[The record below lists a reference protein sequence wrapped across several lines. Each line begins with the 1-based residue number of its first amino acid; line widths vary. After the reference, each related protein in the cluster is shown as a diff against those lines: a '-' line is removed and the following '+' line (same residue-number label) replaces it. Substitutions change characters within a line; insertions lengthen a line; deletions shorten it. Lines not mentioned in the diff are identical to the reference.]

1 VTTNELQPDV
11 DEVLQVEEPAGV
23 EPVVRVEQQGPVRT
37 QSLPRKAG
45 ATRTITVN
53 ALPTPYRLLTA
64 NPRRAQATIIADL
77 PIRVALNAAAA
88 QDEGTM
94 ALWPGLVPLT
104 VMATTEVWVAAET
117 GTASVSVVSEF
128 WATGEGGE

>member
-1 VTTNELQPDV
+1 
-11 DEVLQVEEPAGV
+11 
-23 EPVVRVEQQGPVRT
+23 VVRVEQQGPVRT

-53 ALPTPYRLLTA
+53 ALPTPFRLLTA
-64 NPRRAQATIIADL
+64 NPRRAQAIIIADL

-104 VMATTEVWVAAET
+104 VTATTEVWVAAET
-117 GTASVSVVSEF
+117 GQASVSVVSEF
-128 WATGEGGE
+128 WATGEGDE